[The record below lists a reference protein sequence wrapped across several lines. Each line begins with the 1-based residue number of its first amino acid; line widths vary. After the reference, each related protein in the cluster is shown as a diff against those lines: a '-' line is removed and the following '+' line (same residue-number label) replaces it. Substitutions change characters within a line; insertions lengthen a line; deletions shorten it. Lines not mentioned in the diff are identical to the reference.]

1 MNQRAL
7 LIAAGIAGVVLG
19 VAALIASVPALGLAA
34 GACALVGTVL
44 AWRTHPE
51 PQASAADDE
60 VATDDVTSAN
70 TSQITGD
77 PVADQSLTVFQDG
90 TTGLFNEAYFRVAV
104 ETRITAARRQLRPVA
119 VVILEVRDGNGDDH
133 QPADALA
140 VATVV
145 RRTLRDADTA
155 CRLEDGR
162 VAMVLEDTPED
173 GAIWAVE
180 RLRRALNATAA
191 TGKTQMRWAG
201 IACYPAHAF
210 DAKEALAK
218 AERAFLLAR
227 EWKQDR
233 IEVAAVD

>member
-7 LIAAGIAGVVLG
+7 PITAGIAG
-19 VAALIASVPALGLAA
+19 AALGLAAMGASVPALGLGA
-34 GACALVGTVL
+34 GACALVCALLASRSGPEAQTPTVDS
-44 AWRTHPE
+44 E
-51 PQASAADDE
+51 PTIDSSA
-60 VATDDVTSAN
+60 AN

-77 PVADQSLTVFQDG
+77 PVADQSLTVFQDS

-140 VATVV
+140 VAAVV

>member
-7 LIAAGIAGVVLG
+7 LIAAGIAGAVLG

-34 GACALVGTVL
+34 GACALVGTFL
-44 AWRTHPE
+44 ALRTQPE
-51 PQASAADDE
+51 PQAPPADNE
-60 VATDDVTSAN
+60 VATDDTAAN

-119 VVILEVRDGNGDDH
+119 VVILEVRDGTGDDH

>member
-7 LIAAGIAGVVLG
+7 LITAGIAGAVLG
-19 VAALIASVPALGLAA
+19 AAALIASVPALGLGA
-34 GACALVGTVL
+34 GACALVGAL
-44 AWRTHPE
+44 FAWRNGPE
-51 PQASAADDE
+51 EQTPAVDTSID
-60 VATDDVTSAN
+60 TDDMAAN

-77 PVADQSLTVFQDG
+77 PIADQSLTVFQDG

-191 TGKTQMRWAG
+191 IGKTQMRWAG

>member
-1 MNQRAL
+1 M
-7 LIAAGIAGVVLG
+7 
-19 VAALIASVPALGLAA
+19 
-34 GACALVGTVL
+34 
-44 AWRTHPE
+44 RTQPS
-51 PQASAADDE
+51 PSAIRRRR
-60 VATDDVTSAN
+60 VATDDTAAN

-119 VVILEVRDGNGDDH
+119 VVILEVRDGTGDDH

-140 VATVV
+140 IATVV

>member
-7 LIAAGIAGVVLG
+7 PITAGIAGAALG
-19 VAALIASVPALGLAA
+19 VAAIAASVPALGLAA
-34 GACALVGTVL
+34 GACALVGGLL
-44 AWRTHPE
+44 ASRSGPE
-51 PQASAADDE
+51 PQTPTADNE
-60 VATDDVTSAN
+60 VATDDTAAN

-77 PVADQSLTVFQDG
+77 PIADQSLTVFQDG

>member
-7 LIAAGIAGVVLG
+7 PITAGIAGAALG
-19 VAALIASVPALGLAA
+19 VAAIAASVPALGLAA
-34 GACALVGTVL
+34 GACALVGGLL
-44 AWRTHPE
+44 ASRRGNESQTPTADNE
-51 PQASAADDE
+51 VAADE
-60 VATDDVTSAN
+60 TAAN
-70 TSQITGD
+70 ASQITGD
-77 PVADQSLTVFQDG
+77 PIADQSLTVFQDG

>member
-7 LIAAGIAGVVLG
+7 PITAGIAGAALG
-19 VAALIASVPALGLAA
+19 VAAIAASVPALGLAA
-34 GACALVGTVL
+34 GACALVGGLL
-44 AWRTHPE
+44 ASRSSPE
-51 PQASAADDE
+51 PQPPTADTG
-60 VATDDVTSAN
+60 VATDDTAAN

-77 PVADQSLTVFQDG
+77 PIADQSLTVFQDG

>member
-7 LIAAGIAGVVLG
+7 PMTAGIAGAALG
-19 VAALIASVPALGLAA
+19 VAALIASLPALGLAA
-34 GACALVGTVL
+34 GACALVGTL
-44 AWRTHPE
+44 FAWRRGPE
-51 PQASAADDE
+51 PQTPTVDGEA
-60 VATDDVTSAN
+60 ATDGSAAN

-119 VVILEVRDGNGDDH
+119 VVILEVRDGSGDDH

-140 VATVV
+140 VAAVV

-191 TGKTQMRWAG
+191 TGTTQMRWAG

>member
-7 LIAAGIAGVVLG
+7 PITAGVAGAAFGIAAIAAG
-19 VAALIASVPALGLAA
+19 VPALGLAA
-34 GACALVGTVL
+34 GACALVGGLL
-44 AWRTHPE
+44 APRSSPE
-51 PQASAADDE
+51 PQTPTAYNE
-60 VATDDVTSAN
+60 VATDDTAGN
-70 TSQITGD
+70 ASQITGD
-77 PVADQSLTVFQDG
+77 PIADQSLTVFQDG

-133 QPADALA
+133 EPADALA

>member
-7 LIAAGIAGVVLG
+7 PIAAGIAGAALG
-19 VAALIASVPALGLAA
+19 VAAIAASVPALGLAA
-34 GACALVGTVL
+34 GACALVGGLL
-44 AWRTHPE
+44 APRSGPS
-51 PQASAADDE
+51 PQTPTADTD
-60 VATDDVTSAN
+60 VATDDTAAN

-77 PVADQSLTVFQDG
+77 PIADQSLTVFQDG
-90 TTGLFNEAYFRVAV
+90 ATGLFNEAYFRVAV

>member
-7 LIAAGIAGVVLG
+7 PITAGIAGAALG
-19 VAALIASVPALGLAA
+19 VAAIAASVPALGLAA
-34 GACALVGTVL
+34 GACALVGGLL
-44 AWRTHPE
+44 APRSGPDRPTPTADNE
-51 PQASAADDE
+51 IGTDETAAN
-60 VATDDVTSAN
+60 AA
-70 TSQITGD
+70 QITGD
-77 PVADQSLTVFQDG
+77 PVADQSLTAFQDG

-119 VVILEVRDGNGDDH
+119 VVILEVRDGNSDDH

>member
-19 VAALIASVPALGLAA
+19 VVALIASVPALGLAA
-34 GACALVGTVL
+34 GACALVGTFL

-51 PQASAADDE
+51 PQAPIADHE
-60 VATDDVTSAN
+60 VATDDTAAN

>member
-34 GACALVGTVL
+34 GACALVGTFL

-51 PQASAADDE
+51 PQAPIADNE
-60 VATDDVTSAN
+60 VATDDTAAN
-70 TSQITGD
+70 TSHITGD

-119 VVILEVRDGNGDDH
+119 VVILEVRDGTGDDH